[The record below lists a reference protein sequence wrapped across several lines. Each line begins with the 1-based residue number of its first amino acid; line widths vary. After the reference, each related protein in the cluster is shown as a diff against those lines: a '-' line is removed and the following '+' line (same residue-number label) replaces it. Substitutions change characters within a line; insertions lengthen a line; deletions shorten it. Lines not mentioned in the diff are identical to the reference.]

1 MAEEVTVGCRGS
13 RAAQQDVDEPSFV
26 QPATWVED
34 S

>member
-13 RAAQQDVDEPSFV
+13 SAAQDVDEPSFV